1 MSTLAQRSRSPAFS
15 GDPQPLLATV
25 GRVGALTAIGAVA
38 LFAPEAFA
46 AGGGTPIDQAAT
58 NAVDIA
64 QGLGVAACTAGVIG
78 TCAGA
83 IMRSG
88 AFMAGGATTAVAGGA
103 WAGAP
108 DVVQQLIGGG
118 AGVGLS
124 DLAVLQPA
132 TIDVLGTLASLVT
145 SLFA

>member
-1 MSTLAQRSRSPAFS
+1 MSLAQRCRTTFF
-15 GDPQPLLATV
+15 LATPLTTIAL
-25 GRVGALTAIGAVA
+25 RVGALAALGGIA
-38 LFAPEAFA
+38 LFAPDAFA
-46 AGGGTPIDQAAT
+46 AGGGTPIDEAAT

-88 AFMAGGATTAVAGGA
+88 AMMAGAGVTAVGGGA

-108 DVVQQLIGGG
+108 DVVNAIIGGG
-118 AGVGLS
+118 AGAGLS
-124 DLAVLQPA
+124 DLAALQPTA
-132 TIDVLGTLASLVT
+132 SDALSVLASLVT
-145 SLFA
+145 SLFG

>member
-1 MSTLAQRSRSPAFS
+1 MSTLARRSRTPTSLGTPFLMTA
-15 GDPQPLLATV
+15 LRA
-25 GRVGALTAIGAVA
+25 GALAALGAAV
-38 LFAPEAFA
+38 LFAPDVFA
-46 AGGGTPIDQAAT
+46 AGGGTPIDEAAT

-88 AFMAGGATTAVAGGA
+88 AMMAGAGVTAVGGGA

-108 DVVQQLIGGG
+108 DVVNAVIGGG
-118 AGVGLS
+118 AGAGLS
-124 DLAVLQPA
+124 DLATLHPAATDALGVLA
-132 TIDVLGTLASLVT
+132 FLVT
-145 SLFA
+145 SLFG

>member
-1 MSTLAQRSRSPAFS
+1 MSALAQRACTPAPS
-15 GDPQPLLATV
+15 KLNSLTINAL
-25 GRVGALTAIGAVA
+25 RAGAVVAAGAVA
-38 LFAPEAFA
+38 LFAPDAFA

-88 AFMAGGATTAVAGGA
+88 AMMAGAGVTAVGGGA

-108 DVVQQLIGGG
+108 DVVQQVIGGAAG
-118 AGVGLS
+118 AGLS
-124 DLAVLQPA
+124 DLVSLQPTAADAFAVLSS
-132 TIDVLGTLASLVT
+132 IVT
-145 SLFA
+145 SLFV

>member
-1 MSTLAQRSRSPAFS
+1 MSTLARRSHTPASPGTPFLTTA
-15 GDPQPLLATV
+15 LRA
-25 GRVGALTAIGAVA
+25 GALAALGAVV
-38 LFAPEAFA
+38 LFAPDAFA
-46 AGGGTPIDQAAT
+46 AGGGTPIDEAAT

-88 AFMAGGATTAVAGGA
+88 AMMAGAGVTAVGGGA

-108 DVVQQLIGGG
+108 DVVNAIIGGG
-118 AGVGLS
+118 AGAGLS
-124 DLAVLQPA
+124 DLAALQPTA
-132 TIDVLGTLASLVT
+132 SDALGVLASLVT
-145 SLFA
+145 GLFG

>member
-1 MSTLAQRSRSPAFS
+1 MSALAQRFATPASSRAA
-15 GDPQPLLATV
+15 PLLATTL
-25 GRVGALTAIGAVA
+25 RVGALAAVGAVA
-38 LFAPEAFA
+38 LFAPDVFA
-46 AGGGTPIDQAAT
+46 AGGGTPIDEAAT

-88 AFMAGGATTAVAGGA
+88 AFMAGGATTAVGGGA

-108 DVVQQLIGGG
+108 DVVQQVIGGG
-118 AGVGLS
+118 AGAGLS
-124 DLAVLQPA
+124 DLATLQPA
-132 TIDVLGTLASLVT
+132 AVDAVGVLASLVA
-145 SLFA
+145 SLFG

>member
-1 MSTLAQRSRSPAFS
+1 MSTLAQRSRSPAPS
-15 GDPQPLLATV
+15 GTPFLTAAL
-25 GRVGALTAIGAVA
+25 RVGALAALGAVV
-38 LFAPEAFA
+38 LFAPDALA
-46 AGGGTPIDQAAT
+46 AGGGTPIDEAAT

-88 AFMAGGATTAVAGGA
+88 AMMAGAGVTAVGGGA

-108 DVVQQLIGGG
+108 DVVNAVIGGG
-118 AGVGLS
+118 AGAALS
-124 DLAVLQPA
+124 DLATLHPA
-132 TIDVLGTLASLVT
+132 ATDALGVLASLVT
-145 SLFA
+145 SLFG